1 MNPQLLQGLLGA
13 VLCLA
18 GFSLY
23 WGGLRVVGMFL
34 GGTVGLLIGL
44 IVAYLTHLERSWALL
59 VAIAAALVGM
69 AVGWS
74 ILRTL
79 HAVLV
84 FLIGA
89 GLGFLLTQQVL
100 APDYDGIWTAS
111 WMPWATAVAGG
122 ILMGLCFRYV
132 IILVTTAFG
141 AYLIYQA
148 TGRLWV
154 AVLALVVGLAWQIGL
169 FHRLGVSK
177 RVRMDWR

>member
-1 MNPQLLQGLLGA
+1 MDPRLLKGLLGA

-44 IVAYLTHLERSWALL
+44 IAAYLTHLERSWAIF
-59 VAIAAALVGM
+59 VAVAAALVGM
-69 AVGWS
+69 AVGWG
-74 ILRTL
+74 ILKTL
-79 HAVLV
+79 HSVLI

-89 GLGFLLTQQVL
+89 GLGFFLNQRVL
-100 APDYDGIWTAS
+100 APDYDGIWAVP
-111 WMPWATAVAGG
+111 WMPWAMAVVGC
-122 ILMGLCFRYV
+122 ILMSLFFRYV

-141 AYLIYQA
+141 SYLIYQA
-148 TGRLWV
+148 TGLLWV
-154 AVLALVVGLAWQIGL
+154 GIVALVVGIAVQIGL
-169 FHRLGVSK
+169 FHRLGISR

>member
-1 MNPQLLQGLLGA
+1 MNQQLLYGLLGA

-44 IVAYLTHLERSWALL
+44 IVAYVAHLERSWALFAAL
-59 VAIAAALVGM
+59 AAALVGM

-74 ILRTL
+74 ILKTL

-89 GLGFLLTQQVL
+89 GLGFLLNRQVL
-100 APDYDGIWTAS
+100 APNYNGIWADP
-111 WMPWATAVAGG
+111 WMPWAMAGGGG
-122 ILMGLCFRYV
+122 ILMSLLFRYV
-132 IILVTTAFG
+132 IILVTAAFG
-141 AYLIYQA
+141 SYLIYRA
-148 TGRLWV
+148 TSLLGV
-154 AVLALVVGLAWQIGL
+154 GVLAFVVGLACQIGL
-169 FHRLGVSK
+169 FHRLGLSK

>member
-1 MNPQLLQGLLGA
+1 MDPNLVKGIVGA
-13 VLCLA
+13 LLCLA

-44 IVAYLTHLERSWALL
+44 VVAYVTHLEPFWALL
-59 VAIAAALVGM
+59 VAVVAALVGM

-79 HAVLV
+79 HAVLI

-89 GLGFLLTQQVL
+89 GLGFLLNQRVL
-100 APDYDGIWTAS
+100 APDYDAIWTAP
-111 WMPWATAVAGG
+111 WMPWAMAVAGG
-122 ILMGLCFRYV
+122 VLMSLLYRYV
-132 IILVTTAFG
+132 IILVTAAFG
-141 AYLIYQA
+141 SYLIYQA
-148 TGRLWV
+148 TGFLWV
-154 AVLALVVGLAWQIGL
+154 SVLALVVGLAVQIGL